1 VISEEK
7 NDKIVIYTSK
17 IGETNFEVK
26 LENETVWLNLNQLA
40 DFFER
45 DKSVISRHIR
55 NIFLEGELSK
65 DAVVAKNATTAAD
78 GKKYNVEYFNLDM
91 ILSIGYRVN
100 SQRAT
105 QFRIWA
111 SKILKEYLVKGY
123 AVNIKKLQEETE
135 AFAELKTAIKFIREK
150 SNFYSTE
157 GKTQALLKI
166 IDDYASGKLSEKKN
180 ELKNNQ
186 NIAAAL
192 VVLTAISDL
201 KDKEGAMRIVM
212 NLLK

>member
-1 VISEEK
+1 MISEEK